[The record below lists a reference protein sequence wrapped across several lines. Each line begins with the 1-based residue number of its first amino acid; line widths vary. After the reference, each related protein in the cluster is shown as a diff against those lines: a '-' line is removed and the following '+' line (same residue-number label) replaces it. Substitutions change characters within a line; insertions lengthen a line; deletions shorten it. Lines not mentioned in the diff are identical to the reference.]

1 MAECMSDLHETKVQ
15 FFQEPP
21 KYKATYV
28 AFFVDYSIIL
38 YKIFQKGDFI
48 MGGSVNVLVRFSNN
62 EKKAF
67 RIHTSQLEN
76 FEIPLFLDETKFK
89 SDIMSNYY
97 HGEPDNKEEH
107 DDYYSKKTYFSPYAY
122 GALFFDM
129 KEKKIYSNNSYSG
142 FLSLLCI
149 SLIPCLTQIIHS
161 SKTFGRSIYEQK
173 EILEGYNDDNEIVV
187 LDTYTIFEEPS
198 KFYTDFYLINN
209 ALKNDWIIKV
219 NDHVINHDGDFVNFM
234 NLILGKDVIA
244 ETNSSYDGMNWE
256 IIPEL
261 RSNFEN
267 CIDLI
272 PKGWDIIQGDGSP
285 EYVNTLFEYMVEQKI
300 LSDEEI
306 SHWKDYLKKN
316 D

>member
-1 MAECMSDLHETKVQ
+1 
-15 FFQEPP
+15 
-21 KYKATYV
+21 V
-28 AFFVDYSIIL
+28 AFFVDYFIIL
-38 YKIFQKGDFI
+38 YKIFPKGDFI

-89 SDIMSNYY
+89 SEIMSKYY
-97 HGEPDNKEEH
+97 HGEPANKAEH

-122 GALFFDM
+122 GVLFFDM
-129 KEKKIYSNNSYSG
+129 KEKKVYSNNSYSG

-149 SLIPCLTQIIHS
+149 SLIPYLTKLIHS
-161 SKTFGRSIYEQK
+161 SKKFGKSLYEQE
-173 EILEGYNDDNEIVV
+173 EILEGYNDENEIVV
-187 LDTYTIFEEPS
+187 LNTYKIFEEPS
-198 KFYTDFYLINN
+198 KFYTDFYLINH
-209 ALKNDWIIKV
+209 ALKNDWTIKV
-219 NDHVINHDGDFVNFM
+219 NDNIIHHDGDFVNFM

-244 ETNSSYDGMNWE
+244 ETNSSYDGMDWE

-306 SHWKDYLKKN
+306 SYWKDYLKKE
-316 D
+316 